1 MEADLFEER
10 TSTPMADGYRMP
22 AEWEPHA
29 MTLMEWP
36 CRRELWRDRLDE
48 ARADY
53 AALASAIAA
62 IEPVLMVANRAD
74 VADARRRCSGT
85 VEILEL
91 PIDDSWMRDN
101 GPVFVRD
108 AAGRLAIV
116 GFGFNAWGDRWHPHD
131 SDAAVPERIARH
143 LGLPFYR
150 APFVLE
156 GGSFMVD
163 GEGTVI
169 TTEQCLLNPN
179 RNPTMDRAAIEDG
192 LRAYLGATTVV
203 WLPFGHTLD
212 VGPEAT
218 DGHIDGIAAYVAPG
232 HVLLEVPIDPAATEH
247 ESGLANETALLAAR
261 DAADREFRISPLDP
275 GPDAQLAYA
284 NLYVANGAVFVPR
297 PGTAEDAPVLAALGS
312 VFPEREIVGVPGR
325 ALNFGGG
332 GPHCVT
338 QQVPV
343 GA

>member
-1 MEADLFEER
+1 MFEER
-10 TSTPMADGYRMP
+10 TTTPAADGYRMP

-36 CRRELWRDRLDE
+36 CRPDLWHAELGQ
-48 ARADY
+48 AKADY
-53 AALASAIAA
+53 AAVARAIAA
-62 IEPVLMVANRAD
+62 FEPVLMVANPGDAAD
-74 VADARRRCSGT
+74 VRGHCGSAIE
-85 VEILEL
+85 VLEL
-91 PIDDSWMRDN
+91 PINDSWMRDN
-101 GPVFVRD
+101 GPVFVRNG
-108 AAGRLAIV
+108 AGELAVV
-116 GFGFNAWGDRWHPHD
+116 GFQFNAWGDRWHPYD
-131 SDAAVPERIARH
+131 DDARVPERIARH

-212 VGPEAT
+212 IGPEAT
-218 DGHIDGIAAYVAPG
+218 DGHVDGIAAYVAPG
-232 HVLLEVPIDPAATEH
+232 HVLLEVPADPAATEH
-247 ESGLANETALLAAR
+247 ESGLANEAALLAAR

-284 NLYVANGAVFVPR
+284 NLYVANGAVFVP
-297 PGTAEDAPVLAALGS
+297 TAGDAADAPVLAALGS
-312 VFPEREIVGVPGR
+312 VFPDREVVGVPGR

-338 QQVPV
+338 QQVP
-343 GA
+343 GGT

>member
-1 MEADLFEER
+1 VLEER
-10 TSTPMADGYRMP
+10 TTTPATDGYRMP

-36 CRRELWRDRLDE
+36 CRRELWGGRLEE

-53 AALASAIAA
+53 AALANAIAA
-62 IEPVLMVANRAD
+62 VEPVLMVANRDD
-74 VADARRRCSGT
+74 VADVRRRCSAA

-101 GPVFVRD
+101 GPIFVRD
-108 AAGRLAIV
+108 VDGRLAVV
-116 GFGFNAWGDRWHPHD
+116 GFRFNAWGSRWHPHD

-143 LGLPFYR
+143 LDLPFYR

-156 GGSFMVD
+156 GGAIMVD

-179 RNPTMDRAAIEDG
+179 RNPSLDRAAIEAG

-203 WLPFGHTLD
+203 WLPFGHSLD
-212 VGPEAT
+212 TGPEAT
-218 DGHIDGIAAYVAPG
+218 DGHVDGIAAYVGPG
-232 HVLLEVPIDPAATEH
+232 HVLLEVPADPAATEH
-247 ESGLANETALLAAR
+247 ATGRANLAALRAAR
-261 DAADREFRISPLDP
+261 DAAGRPFRVTTLDP
-275 GPDAQLAYA
+275 GPAARLAYA
-284 NLYVANGAVFVPR
+284 NLYVANGAVFVP
-297 PGTAEDAPVLAALGS
+297 TAGDETDAPVLASLAP
-312 VFPEREIVGVPGR
+312 VFPGREIVGVPGA
-325 ALNFGGG
+325 ALDFGGG

-343 GA
+343 GR